1 MIDVEIKDRQEP
13 IEHLRM
19 ALAMAEFGVS
29 YIQADLIF
37 RVHNS
42 LSKLK
47 GKYKISDGVDLFYK
61 WKKDW
66 EKYAEEQQI
75 KKER

>member
-1 MIDVEIKDRQEP
+1 MIDVDIKDRQESV
-13 IEHLRM
+13 EHLRM
-19 ALAMAEFGVS
+19 ALGMSEFGVS
-29 YIQADLIF
+29 YIQADLIARVQTSLAFLGGKF
-37 RVHNS
+37 R
-42 LSKLK
+42 L
-47 GKYKISDGVDLFYK
+47 SDGVDLFYK